1 LTDNDQ
7 SSMYTEPDSE
17 RNTLVSLQTGLELS
31 HGSKDNEPNTGST
44 LGIIVVGLGIPKIDQ
59 ESIPK
64 ELGDV
69 TVKAGN
75 HF

>member
-1 LTDNDQ
+1 METQ
-7 SSMYTEPDSE
+7 PDSE
-17 RNTLVSLQTGLELS
+17 LYPVCVLELLVQVV
-31 HGSKDNEPNTGST
+31 HGREDTEPSTDST

-59 ESIPK
+59 EPIPK

-75 HF
+75 DV